1 MHCASRVEGNDR
13 VKDPDTPEKKKPC
26 FIRLKALAPMCLAA
40 LAEVHTGLVHH
51 EGDGF
56 VIITAASDQGIV
68 DGRWCSQPS
77 MRESDRETT

>member
-1 MHCASRVEGNDR
+1 MRCASRVDGNDR

-26 FIRLKALAPMCLAA
+26 FIRLKALAPVCLAA

-68 DGRWCSQPS
+68 DGLWCTQPS